1 MSKTRTRKSDA
12 RQRLIETAE
21 QLFYAEGIH
30 VVGIDRII
38 AEAGVAKMTLYN
50 HFSSKDDLILAVLE
64 YREEKFDAL
73 FEKWMKRHVEGGMDP
88 LEAFFAAL
96 KDWFDSKGFR
106 GCMFINSCV
115 ELADAQHEGSKF
127 SASHKQRFH
136 EMLKQIITQT
146 AGEKAAEAI
155 APAIALLVEGAIVTA
170 VMEQSSKPA
179 DVARDAAL
187 VLVSKSSR
195 KRT

>member
-1 MSKTRTRKSDA
+1 MSKIRTRKSDA

-30 VVGIDRII
+30 TVGIDRII

-73 FEKWMKRHVEGGMDP
+73 FEKWMKRHIEAGMDP

-96 KDWFDSKGFR
+96 KDWFSSKGFR

-146 AGEKAAEAI
+146 AGDKAAETI